1 MFQDSQVAGVC
12 VAWIFCAAVMA
23 FFAFLK
29 PYLYS
34 GGNYL
39 SVASYGSL
47 LAAYT
52 EALIRSRMFAA
63 YTEGFKNLLFVTWL
77 LPYIVFFADAVNA
90 PQLCMRA
97 AKHCFRRGTACKLP
111 GTGDRDAT
119 PRRQD
124 SIVDRKENLA
134 ENNLRHIKVAFKSEH
149 KRGLYILS
157 TFQSMLSMVR
167 EVVHKAGLYAQHV
180 RAKQEKHKYTNKTTT
195 KKYNTN
201 NVTPETRNQAPEAVW
216 DVRTDGTATLAAASE
231 LDSQLCAMVEAFA
244 NGGSGGDNGDTEE
257 YELDGK
263 DAGAAASAFA
273 LFDRDG
279 NGKLDLG
286 EFVLAVRSLDMS
298 ASSGAVKE
306 MFRAA
311 DMDGDGAI
319 DGQEFLWVL
328 RHRAGRRAS
337 NLTGNYR
344 PLYWHHFT
352 DAEKAAKR
360 LSQLAFPFTDF
371 CVRKAESQGKG
382 KPGVVR
388 KSFDQRR
395 MLWGKSVTEQLR
407 RVQEEARR
415 IDGTEDTHHPNM
427 KDIRTWREVLVA
439 MLKPDTD
446 FGWHGNP
453 DDLSDAARTLLIR
466 SQSHGEMHAARGD
479 EEETKMEVQ
488 IRDAS
493 GSHGSGGGSIEM
505 TRIDNP
511 MLTTPKSSPRRL
523 ATPAGT
529 WHKNA
534 AGGGGTARGGTARGG
549 TLLPAVTVTLQSRDA
564 DLGVRIRDGGAVAK
578 VRKPNPAQ
586 QGGRELTSRVRVG
599 DTLVLVGDQPV
610 TSATTHAEVGAMLR
624 VAAYPLVLTFGR
636 PGEEE
641 DIDKNDDMS
650 RNQSRAL
657 LGLSPLS
664 SPLALAAERSGG
676 SGGGGGDGGQQ
687 EGSTSSILQ
696 HVGKHLQSDPEVV
709 LAAVRRDRGEMFHA
723 SEELRGDKAFV
734 LSAIK
739 VSNSSGSD
747 GGGDRG
753 AGGGG
758 GGGGRSDSGGTGD
771 ATGSTPSRAA
781 VVFRAAD
788 GEEETNV

>member
-12 VAWIFCAAVMA
+12 VAWIFCAVVMA
-23 FFAFLK
+23 FFAFMK

-52 EALIRSRMFAA
+52 EALTRKMDQDGFSQSYMMN
-63 YTEGFKNLLFVTWL
+63 EGFENLLFVTWL

-97 AKHCFRRGTACKLP
+97 ANHCFRRGTACNLP
-111 GTGDRDAT
+111 GTGDRGAT
-119 PRRQD
+119 PRRREP
-124 SIVDRKENLA
+124 IVDRKTNLA
-134 ENNLRHIKVAFKSEH
+134 ENNLDHIKAAFKSEH

-180 RAKQEKHKYTNKTTT
+180 RAKQEKHKYTNKATT
-195 KKYNTN
+195 KNNNTN
-201 NVTPETRNQAPEAVW
+201 NVTPETRDQAPEAVW
-216 DVRTDGTATLAAASE
+216 DERTDGTATLAAASE

-244 NGGSGGDNGDTEE
+244 NGGSGGDNGDTEA
-257 YELDGK
+257 YELDVK
-263 DAGAAASAFA
+263 DEGAATSAFA
-273 LFDRDG
+273 HFDRDG
-279 NGKLDLG
+279 NGKLDLS
-286 EFVLAVRSLDMS
+286 EFVMAVRSLDVS

-311 DMDGDGAI
+311 DVDGDGAI

-360 LSQLAFPFTDF
+360 LSQLAFPFTDV

-415 IDGTEDTHHPNM
+415 IDGTKETHHPNM

-466 SQSHGEMHAARGD
+466 SQSHGEMRAARGD

-488 IRDAS
+488 IRDAG
-493 GSHGSGGGSIEM
+493 GSHGSGGGAIEM
-505 TRIDNP
+505 IRVNNP
-511 MLTTPKSSPRRL
+511 MLATPESSPRRL
-523 ATPAGT
+523 ATPAGA
-529 WHKNA
+529 WNKN
-534 AGGGGTARGGTARGG
+534 
-549 TLLPAVTVTLQSRDA
+549 
-564 DLGVRIRDGGAVAK
+564 I
-578 VRKPNPAQ
+578 
-586 QGGRELTSRVRVG
+586 
-599 DTLVLVGDQPV
+599 
-610 TSATTHAEVGAMLR
+610 
-624 VAAYPLVLTFGR
+624 
-636 PGEEE
+636 
-641 DIDKNDDMS
+641 
-650 RNQSRAL
+650 
-657 LGLSPLS
+657 
-664 SPLALAAERSGG
+664 AAERSGG
-676 SGGGGGDGGQQ
+676 GGGGGGDGGGQQ
-687 EGSTSSILQ
+687 EGSMSSILQ

-709 LAAVRRDRGEMFHA
+709 LAAVRRNRGEIFHA

-734 LSAIK
+734 LSAIE

-753 AGGGG
+753 GGCRGG
-758 GGGGRSDSGGTGD
+758 SGGGRGDSGGTGD
-771 ATGSTPSRAA
+771 AAGSTPSRA
-781 VVFRAAD
+781 VVIFRAAD
-788 GEEETNV
+788 GEEETSV